1 MNEGLPEGVS
11 EPRRPGVGTAPPRVP
26 VGLVPALVAEWAM
39 LPELLP
45 LESQTHSLLAIQW
58 ATTRI
63 PVVQAVFGLVK
74 ATEVVAA
81 IQWATTRIPVVQAVF
96 GLVKATE
103 VVAECPSVLPD
114 RLLSKIGH
122 IFRRLLSSL

>member
-26 VGLVPALVAEWAM
+26 VGLVPALAAEWAM

-45 LESQTHSLLAIQW
+45 LESQTHSLL
-58 ATTRI
+58 
-63 PVVQAVFGLVK
+63 
-74 ATEVVAA
+74 A